1 MADLTRFGVSVE
13 DDLLASFDRLT
24 DAQGYGT
31 RSEALRDL
39 MREALIKARL
49 EDFPETGDAIGSLTL
64 VYDHHAGNLQHEMA
78 DIQHDAHSMILSVMH
93 LHVSHDD
100 CLEILAIRGPVA
112 KINDLSNRLLSLKG
126 IKNGKLFL
134 TLPSSTITGTK

>member
-1 MADLTRFGVSVE
+1 MSELIRFGVSV
-13 DDLLASFDRLT
+13 DDELLASFDKLT
-24 DAQGYGT
+24 GIQGYET

-39 MREALIKARL
+39 MREALIEAKL
-49 EDFPETGDAIGSLTL
+49 KKFPESGEAIGSLTL
-64 VYDHHAGNLQHEMA
+64 VYDHHAANLQHEMA
-78 DIQHDAHSMILSVMH
+78 DIQHDAHHLILSVMH

-112 KINDLSNRLLSLKG
+112 QIVEISNKLLSLKG

-134 TLPSSTITGTK
+134 TLPSSAINHSA